1 MNSTPSSA
9 SAGLAEACA
18 TSLLETLPHVMD
30 RMRSEVGCGAAGA
43 LSVPQFRCLCFLGRS
58 PKTSL
63 GGLACQIGVSTAT
76 TSALVERLVRQGLVE
91 RALAPNERRRLSLSL
106 TQHGS
111 EVLSQ
116 ARAVVREHIASL
128 MATCS
133 ERDLAALK
141 RGLDLLRGLFETD
154 AVNAPRAMVK

>member
-1 MNSTPSSA
+1 MNLSRSA
-9 SAGLAEACA
+9 APVGLAETCA

-63 GGLACQIGVSTAT
+63 SGLACQIGVSTAT
-76 TSALVERLVRQGLVE
+76 TSAIVERLVRQGLVE
-91 RALAPNERRRLSLSL
+91 RAPAPNERRRLSLSL
-106 TQHGS
+106 TAHGA
-111 EVLSQ
+111 EVLLQ
-116 ARAVVREHIASL
+116 ARAVVREHIATL

-133 ERDLAALK
+133 EQELSVLK
-141 RGLDLLRGLFETD
+141 RGLDLLRQLFETHPAD
-154 AVNAPRAMVK
+154 SPRVAAK

>member
-1 MNSTPSSA
+1 MNPIA
-9 SAGLAEACA
+9 SIAPAGLAEACA

-63 GGLACQIGVSTAT
+63 SGLACQIGVSTAT
-76 TSALVERLVRQGLVE
+76 TSALVERLVRQGLVK

-106 TQHGS
+106 TPHGS

-128 MATCS
+128 MATCP
-133 ERDLAALK
+133 EQDLVVLK
-141 RGLDLLRGLFETD
+141 HGLDLLRGLFETD
-154 AVNAPRAMVK
+154 PVASPRAMVK